1 MGKVCKGIGK
11 TKGFGCGEQLP
22 FTERNGLK
30 TYKAKYGIGYD
41 CGCYSKWLLNSDE
54 GKEILSKTISKVK
67 EPRLELEKAFA
78 ENKKN
83 KSLSYLIQNTV
94 NICHEYI
101 RLRDKNKPCISCNE
115 PWHDEFQAG
124 HFYKAELYSSLKFN
138 ESNINGQCKGCNL
151 NKEGNES
158 GYRVGFIKRYSK
170 GQLDLL
176 DSKALL
182 EKKQGFKWDRIK
194 LKEIQNYYKQKLK
207 ELKDA
212 K

>member
-1 MGKVCKGIGK
+1 MGKICKGTSK
-11 TKGFGCGEQLP
+11 AKNFGCGEQLP
-22 FTERNGLK
+22 FSERNGLK
-30 TYKAKYGIGYD
+30 TYKAKYGLGLD
-41 CGCYSKWLLNSDE
+41 CGCYQKWLLNSDT
-54 GKEILSKTISKVK
+54 GKEILSQTITKIK
-67 EPRLELEKAFA
+67 EPRIELEKAFE

-101 RLRDKNKPCISCNE
+101 RLRDKYKPCISCGE
-115 PWHDEFQAG
+115 PWHDDFQACHLYPAG
-124 HFYKAELYSSLKFN
+124 KYSSLKFD
-138 ESNINGQCKGCNL
+138 EMNISGGCRGCNL
-151 NKEGNES
+151 FEEGNES

-207 ELKDA
+207 DLQNA